1 MQPTQTLP
9 GHYQKIGTVD
19 ISKDKWLMLLFNF
32 VGIIG
37 LVISGWLFLQILVWL
52 RPGDAEQVFSVE
64 SSSITQVVLFLGA
77 LLALVIFNT
86 FLHEAIHG
94 FFFWLFT
101 RSRPRFAF
109 RWTYAYAAA
118 PDWYLPKYQYLVTAL
133 APLLLISLMGILL
146 FLFVPTGWLASVWF
160 VLVINAAGAVGDMAV
175 AGWLLWQ
182 PSSCMA
188 QDVGNAITLF
198 VPGQQ

>member
-19 ISKDKWLMLLFNF
+19 ISKDKRLMLLFNF

-77 LLALVIFNT
+77 LLALVMFNT

-94 FFFWLFT
+94 FFFLAVHALQASLCVSLDLCLRRRAGLVFAQKT
-101 RSRPRFAF
+101 ILGDRFVSPGF
-109 RWTYAYAAA
+109 DQ
-118 PDWYLPKYQYLVTAL
+118 PDRNPAVLVC
-133 APLLLISLMGILL
+133 P
-146 FLFVPTGWLASVWF
+146 GWLAAVC
-160 VLVINAAGAVGDMAV
+160 LVCACDQCRGSRG
-175 AGWLLWQ
+175 
-182 PSSCMA
+182 
-188 QDVGNAITLF
+188 
-198 VPGQQ
+198 